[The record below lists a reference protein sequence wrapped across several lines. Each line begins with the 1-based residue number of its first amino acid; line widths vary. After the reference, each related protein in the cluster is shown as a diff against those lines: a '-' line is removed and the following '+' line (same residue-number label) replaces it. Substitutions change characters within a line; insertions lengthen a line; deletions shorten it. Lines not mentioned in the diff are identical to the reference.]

1 MQLALKASCV
11 TSLLQ
16 TIFCITRHG
25 HEICLTLLAFLS
37 HRVSP
42 IFMLHFV
49 EGLPR
54 DDLQHY
60 SFHFEG
66 CLYQITSVIQY
77 QANNHFITWILDAD
91 GECLNLFLYDNR
103 HRG

>member
-1 MQLALKASCV
+1 MCDLFASDR
-11 TSLLQ
+11 LLSNQ
-16 TIFCITRHG
+16 THG
-25 HEICLTLLAFLS
+25 IKFVWLLLPFS
-37 HRVSP
+37 PRVSP
-42 IFMLHFV
+42 IFMVHFV

-91 GECLNLFLYDNR
+91 GKCLNVFIF
-103 HRG
+103 